1 MYTCSPTEGIIIM
14 QKFIFA
20 CSFFFIQSACLF
32 AGTDFLAQPIDDR
45 ATCNTFSIV
54 AFDPDTKEWGI
65 AVASKY
71 LAVGSV
77 VPWAKA
83 GVGAVATQSS
93 VNVLLGNAALELM
106 GKGKSAM
113 EALDELMKA
122 DEGRDIRQVGVIDK
136 NGMTANYTGSK
147 CNPWAGAKAGK
158 NFSCQGNLLA
168 GPEVL
173 DAMAKGFE
181 ETKGSLGFRL
191 LVSLAA
197 GEKAGGDKR
206 GKQSAALLVVKPNGG
221 PNSLG
226 DRWLDFRVDDHAN
239 PIDELVRV
247 ANLTSRFKAVL
258 KGK

>member
-1 MYTCSPTEGIIIM
+1 MK
-14 QKFIFA
+14 KFIFT
-20 CSFFFIQSACLF
+20 CTLFFIPLACLL
-32 AGTDFLAQPIDDR
+32 AGVDFLAQPTDER

-54 AFDPDTKEWGI
+54 AFDPATNEWGI

-71 LAVGSV
+71 LAVGSAV
-77 VPWAKA
+77 SWAKA
-83 GVGAVATQSS
+83 GVGAVATQAS

-106 GKGKSAM
+106 GKGKNAK
-113 EALDELMKA
+113 EALDELIKA
-122 DEGRDIRQVGVIDK
+122 DAGREIRQIGVVDK
-136 NGMTANYTGSK
+136 NGMTANYTGAK

-158 NFSCQGNLLA
+158 NYTCQGNLLT

-173 DAMAKGFE
+173 DSMAKGFE

-191 LVSLAA
+191 LFSLAA

-226 DRWLDFRVDDHAN
+226 DRWLDFRVDDHPN
-239 PIDELVRV
+239 PIDELIRV

-258 KGK
+258 KVK